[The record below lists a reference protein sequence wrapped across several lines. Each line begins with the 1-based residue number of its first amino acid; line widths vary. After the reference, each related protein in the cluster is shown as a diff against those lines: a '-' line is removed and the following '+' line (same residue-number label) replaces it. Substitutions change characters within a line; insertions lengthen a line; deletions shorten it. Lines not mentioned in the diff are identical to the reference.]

1 MYLSPAMAGNVRPN
15 SLGAYIFAA
24 ICVAIATLVRVAVFE
39 WVTLTFPTYYVAVL
53 LVSLVGGFFSAL
65 FAIALSVIA
74 AWWLFMPPTL
84 EFGAP
89 TTVHIINSLFF
100 IGMSLA
106 IAWMGNANRLLLED
120 LKKERD
126 QSHFCFPSFSIG
138 EKTA

>member
-1 MYLSPAMAGNVRPN
+1 MNMLRAIEVRAPSARKSLMYLSPAMAGNVRPN

-89 TTVHIINSLFF
+89 TTVHIINSAFLYRNVA
-100 IGMSLA
+100 GYRVDGKRKSPPT
-106 IAWMGNANRLLLED
+106 GR
-120 LKKERD
+120 
-126 QSHFCFPSFSIG
+126 P
-138 EKTA
+138 